1 MSEENNEGLESA
13 NLSVEQQSDDTP
25 GRRKLTA
32 IRTEWSGP
40 LPPPQ
45 ILQRYEEI
53 VPGAADRI
61 LKMTEK
67 QMNHRIDL
75 EKTVIKGDSKR
86 SYLGLIAGFIVA
98 ISAIGGAIYLAAN
111 GHGLAGGVIGG
122 SATVGLAS
130 VFVYGSNA
138 RRAERK
144 QKDQKVR

>member
-25 GRRKLTA
+25 GQRKLTA

-75 EKTVIKGDSKR
+75 EKTVIEGDAKR
-86 SYLGLIAGFIVA
+86 SYPGSL
-98 ISAIGGAIYLAAN
+98 
-111 GHGLAGGVIGG
+111 HGYRF
-122 SATVGLAS
+122 T
-130 VFVYGSNA
+130 YP
-138 RRAERK
+138 
-144 QKDQKVR
+144 